1 MGHTV
6 PPDLLLGTQVGTQ
19 GSTCHLHQ
27 RNMGNGCPGL
37 GFYRETRF
45 PPPCGCRVRSPGLG
59 GGTRITTPSSSRGR
73 KLSTRSPG
81 PRRAPAAGPGE
92 GGSQLT
98 PPPQDPRPPHPHSS
112 ALERAPGGKL
122 SPGTGQGMCPCL
134 ATCPPRRGT
143 GTCGGQGHWAQ
154 AWGPSQG
161 KQALESGCR
170 GEELDRRQTRP
181 TRGLSGLHSARGTPQ
196 ETASSGGALSRHDPP
211 TLVGPQGLAT
221 GPRVSQAGGHEG
233 ARDVTSADQ
242 AHAPTR
248 LRGGNALSHSYER
261 SSLLEGRGKP
271 RITPSHSW
279 MPRLQGRGGWSPEP
293 THQDTTHLDTLSR
306 EKASGS
312 PHPHKSTSRPHLAMG
327 LISWP

>member
-1 MGHTV
+1 MSVFGHM
-6 PPDLLLGTQVGTQ
+6 PSQAWNRDLRRAGTLGSGLGTV
-19 GSTCHLHQ
+19 S
-27 RNMGNGCPGL
+27 
-37 GFYRETRF
+37 RE
-45 PPPCGCRVRSPGLG
+45 
-59 GGTRITTPSSSRGR
+59 
-73 KLSTRSPG
+73 
-81 PRRAPAAGPGE
+81 AGPGVRLQ
-92 GGSQLT
+92 GRRT
-98 PPPQDPRPPHPHSS
+98 RPEADQAHQGP
-112 ALERAPGGKL
+112 LRAPL
-122 SPGTGQGMCPCL
+122 
-134 ATCPPRRGT
+134 
-143 GTCGGQGHWAQ
+143 
-154 AWGPSQG
+154 SQG
-161 KQALESGCR
+161 DPSGDC
-170 GEELDRRQTRP
+170 Q
-181 TRGLSGLHSARGTPQ
+181 
-196 ETASSGGALSRHDPP
+196 
-211 TLVGPQGLAT
+211 GPQGLAT
-221 GPRVSQAGGHEG
+221 GPRVSPAGGHEG